1 MEDIKGLIKIKDDLE
16 LVEEILK
23 GNMDAFNI
31 IVNKYE
37 LSIFKFVYNMVRNR
51 EAAEDITQEVFI
63 TIYNKLYLYNKIYK
77 FSNWIFQ
84 VARNKSID
92 YIRKY
97 KRVYESSIE
106 EYANLSSYNNE
117 IEDSAM
123 YEELISTIVKYINTL
138 SQEDKQILYLR
149 YNNEEMTFRDIS
161 EVLNLTESTVK
172 RRYYKIRENFKTNQ
186 NNTERRCGV

>member
-1 MEDIKGLIKIKDDLE
+1 MIEIKDDLE

-37 LSIFKFVYNMVRNR
+37 LSIFKFVYNMVRSR

-63 TIYNKLYLYNKIYK
+63 TIYNKLYLYNKAYK
-77 FSNWIFQ
+77 FSNWVFQ

-92 YIRKY
+92 YVRKY

-106 EYANLSSYNNE
+106 EYENLSSYKNE
-117 IEDSAM
+117 IEDTAM
-123 YEELISTIVKYINTL
+123 YDELISTIVKFINTL

-149 YNNEEMTFRDIS
+149 YNNEELTFKDIS

-172 RRYYKIRENFKTNQ
+172 RRYYKIRDNFNNQQ